1 VEKGIQS
8 QKIRRRGGGKNKEG
22 KKKKGSLR
30 KQVIKRLSGQDVGLL
45 MIEILR
51 KLVAVGV
58 GLRESELSLASDPSE
73 GLEVVQFHLGVVWGN
88 NGIVVFD
95 GVCHSHN
102 IC

>member
-1 VEKGIQS
+1 
-8 QKIRRRGGGKNKEG
+8 
-22 KKKKGSLR
+22 
-30 KQVIKRLSGQDVGLL
+30 

-51 KLVAVGV
+51 ELVAVGV
-58 GLRESELSLASDPSE
+58 GLRESKLSLASDPSE
-73 GLEVVQFHLGVVWGN
+73 GLEVVQFRLGVVWGN